1 MFHEVFL
8 ICSGVVIVHTEFDH
22 VSLDP
27 QVAQIT
33 PAPGLIPIVVVTIIF
48 ISVCRSTVDAADS
61 STPGGNDLILV
72 KLAIPPVLVLVWINI
87 VALFAGR

>member
-27 QVAQIT
+27 QVAQIAPT
-33 PAPGLIPIVVVTIIF
+33 PGLIPIVIITILF

-61 STPGGNDLILV
+61 SPTGGYDLVLV
-72 KLAIPPVLVLVWINI
+72 KLAITLLVLVWIDI
-87 VALFAGR
+87 VALFTGG